1 MGRNNTPLVSVI
13 IPAFGA
19 KRTLPRAV
27 LSLKAQTYSKW
38 QAIVVSD
45 DRCDYRKVLDGAG
58 IEDSRFIF
66 ANTGSV
72 ASGPSCARNIG
83 LKLASGVLIAP
94 LDADDVFF
102 PQRFATLAPLA
113 LKHGAATDNVRV
125 VDDSSGKIIS
135 SAFAIGD
142 GVRHL
147 DATHFLAI
155 SVPLMPVVRVEIA
168 GQWEEGLKFAEDIIF
183 NVKIFDHIPS
193 IATVRT
199 PLRDYRVRQG
209 SLAHSEDSA
218 ALAKASYRHLLD
230 CLQRNELGI
239 RRASVRRRLF
249 AAIVKKSRIN
259 EEYETAYRRGMYNN
273 FQAFI
278 AGRASAT

>member
-19 KRTLPRAV
+19 KRTLARTV
-27 LSLKAQTYSKW
+27 LSLKAQTYSNW

-45 DRCDYRKVLDGAG
+45 DRCDYRKVLNRAG
-58 IEDSRFIF
+58 IEDSRCIF
-66 ANTGSV
+66 ASTGSV

-83 LKLASGVLIAP
+83 LKLANGTLVAP
-94 LDADDVFF
+94 LDADDVFL
-102 PQRFATLAPLA
+102 PQRFATLVPLA

-125 VDDSSGKIIS
+125 VDDFSGEIIS
-135 SAFAIGD
+135 SAFRIGD
-142 GVRHL
+142 GVWHL

-168 GQWEEGLKFAEDIIF
+168 GRWEEGLKFAEDIIF

-218 ALAKASYRHLLD
+218 VLADTSYRYLLE
-230 CLQRNELGI
+230 CLQNNQLGI
-239 RRASVRRRLF
+239 KRASVRRRLF
-249 AAIVKKSRIN
+249 AAIIKKSRIN
-259 EEYETAYRRGMYNN
+259 EEFKTAYRRGMCDN